1 MTHAESIRNPANTMK
16 LARHRAVVALSLIAF
31 GTHAGPVS
39 AQSSTPAFSAKP
51 IRVIVPFAPGGST
64 DIVARLLA
72 PRLSENLGQ
81 TVLVENRA
89 GGGTT
94 IGMDYVAKSPPDGH
108 TLGVATLT
116 FALNPSLFAKLPYN
130 TERDFA
136 PVSLVSIVPFAFAI
150 HPSVPARSVKQFIA
164 LAKSKPGALN
174 YSSSGIGSAAQMA
187 AELFKY
193 MTKTDMVH
201 IPYTGG
207 GPAMVALLSGQ
218 VSLFVLSIPGGL
230 PHFKSGKL
238 IALGVTSPT
247 RNPMLPD
254 VPTIAESGLPGYE
267 LLEYQGIVAP
277 AATPAPVVAKLQQE
291 IVKALA
297 SPDLKERFVA
307 SGAYVVGSTPQALG
321 EHVKKEIAAWA
332 KVIKAADIRLE

>member
-1 MTHAESIRNPANTMK
+1 MNVTV
-16 LARHRAVVALSLIAF
+16 HRTLVVLSFVPFAVFSGF
-31 GTHAGPVS
+31 TS
-39 AQSSTPAFSAKP
+39 AQTYPTKP
-51 IRVIVPFAPGGST
+51 VRMIVPFAPGGST

-81 TVLVENRA
+81 SVVVENRA

-94 IGMDYVAKSPPDGH
+94 IGMDHVAKSAPDGH

-116 FALNPSLFAKLPYN
+116 FALNPSLVAKLPYS
-130 TERDFA
+130 TEKDFA
-136 PVSLVSIVPFAFAI
+136 PVSLVSIVPFVMAI

-164 LAKSKPGALN
+164 LAKAKPGALN
-174 YSSSGIGSAAQMA
+174 YSSSGIGSASQMA
-187 AELFKY
+187 AELLKF

-218 VSLFVLSIPGGL
+218 VSLFVMSIPGGL

-238 IALGVTSPT
+238 VPLGVTSAKRDPT
-247 RNPMLPD
+247 LPD
-254 VPTIAESGLPGYE
+254 VPSIAESGLPGYE

-277 AATPAPVVAKLQQE
+277 GATPRAIINRLHQE
-291 IVKALA
+291 IVKSLA
-297 SPDLKERFVA
+297 APDLKERFTT
-307 SGAYVVGSTPQALG
+307 SGAYVIGSTPEELAD
-321 EHVKKEIAAWA
+321 HVQKQIASWA
-332 KVIKAADIRLE
+332 KVIKAAGIKLE